1 MPFQSTV
8 ASDRKPVPLTVSV
21 NAAPPAVAE
30 AGLRLVMVLGELIW
44 KDSELEVTLPG
55 LTTVT
60 VALPAV
66 AIKFAGTAAV
76 NCVALT

>member
-1 MPFQSTV
+1 M
-8 ASDRKPVPLTVSV
+8 PLTVSV
-21 NAAPPAVAE
+21 KAGPPGLAE
-30 AGLRLVMVLGELIW
+30 LGLTLVMVMVLNW

-60 VALPAV
+60 LALPGL